1 MPQLFLGQQFFE
13 SGEYDELPPSAR
25 KNIRLAMEKF
35 GLLTPAELKAD
46 KGLNFKPPKARRS
59 RDIFTFKVDNFYRGV
74 VLAPP
79 SGDSYVLLKVLPHDP
94 AYDWANK
101 QDAGVNRLTGAVEIW
116 DDEGLDRLTPDLEER
131 AAPTAPEQRLFAR
144 ISDGELATL
153 GLSEKVLRAAR
164 TVVDADA
171 LVDIVPFLPEDQAE
185 VLQYLAAGFS
195 VEEVWRDIV
204 AHRPSGAVSGDM
216 DTAIRNTPTRVRLVS
231 GLDELEEILSQPFA
245 AWRIFL
251 HPAQRK
257 VAYKASYPG
266 SYQVTGGP
274 GTGKTVVAMHRVK
287 HLLTYL
293 RPDERILLT
302 TFTNALADALG
313 MGIRR
318 LVDDAAHMERL
329 DITTVNSQAS
339 KVLTEENGGRA
350 PRFISDVQ
358 ELDRWRTIVQDQGLE
373 WNAEFLQQ
381 EYRHVVLAQRL
392 DTLEEY
398 QDATRSG
405 RGSRLAGAQRERVW
419 KAMTAFTTGLDS
431 DGMQTHLRGCD
442 LAARVLEKQGPRF
455 RHVVVDEAQDLHPAQ
470 WRFLR
475 AAVAPAPDDLFIA
488 GDPHQRIYDAKVSLK
503 TLGINVVG
511 RSQRLRRNYRST
523 QQILTWSRPLLDGA
537 KVESLADGG
546 TESLA
551 GYRSALQGPRPTT
564 YAAADHEQELDGL
577 VERVREWIDAGVEPS
592 SVAVA
597 TRVRWVAKDVVT
609 ALKEAGIQARDL
621 RGADEDTPGVRVGTM
636 HSLKGLEF
644 RCVAAVGVSDGAV
657 PNPKAITPEEVDEL
671 QHKADMM
678 AERCLLFV
686 VCTRARDHLHM
697 SWHGAP
703 SPFLTEAGIA

>member
-46 KGLNFKPPKARRS
+46 KGLNFKPPQARRN

-79 SGDSYVLLKVLPHDP
+79 SGDSYVLLKVMNHDP

-101 QDAGVNRLTGAVEIW
+101 QDAGVNRLTGAVEVW
-116 DDEGLDRLTPDLEER
+116 DGEGLDRLTPDLEER
-131 AAPTAPEQRLFAR
+131 AAPTAPDQRLFAR
-144 ISDGELATL
+144 VSDGELTTL

-171 LVDIVPFLPEDQAE
+171 LTGIVPFLPEDQAE

-204 AHRPSGAVSGDM
+204 AHRPSGTVSDDM
-216 DTAIRNTPTRVRLVS
+216 DTAIRNTPTRVKLVS

-245 AWRIFL
+245 AWRTFL

-257 VAYKASYPG
+257 IAYKVSYPG

-274 GTGKTVVAMHRVK
+274 GTGKTVVAMHRIA

-293 RPDERILLT
+293 RPGERILLT
-302 TFTNALADALG
+302 TFTNTLATALG
-313 MGIRR
+313 EGIRQLVEDPTR
-318 LVDDAAHMERL
+318 LEQL
-329 DITTVNSQAS
+329 DITTVNTQAS
-339 KVLTEENGGRA
+339 QVLTEVNEGRA
-350 PRFISDVQ
+350 SHFISDVE
-358 ELDRWRTIVQDQGLE
+358 ELDRWRTIVREQGLE
-373 WNAEFLQQ
+373 WSAEFLQQ

-392 DTLEEY
+392 DTLKGY
-398 QDATRSG
+398 LAATRSG
-405 RGSRLAGAQRERVW
+405 RGNRLVSSQREQVW
-419 KAMTAFTTGLDS
+419 KAVVAFTEGLDT
-431 DGMQTHLRGCD
+431 DGVQTHLRGCD
-442 LAARVLEKQGPRF
+442 LAARVLERRGARF

-475 AAVAPAPDDLFIA
+475 ATVAPAPDDLFIA

-523 QQILTWSRPLLDGA
+523 QQILTWSRPLLGGA

-564 YAAADHEQELDGL
+564 HAAAGWEEEVGVL
-577 VERVREWIDAGVEPS
+577 VKRVREWVDAEVEPS

-597 TRVRWVAKDVVT
+597 VRFRRMIKSVVS
-609 ALKEAGIQARDL
+609 ALTDAGIQVQEL
-621 RGADEDTPGVRVGTM
+621 RRADEGIPGVRVGTM

-644 RCVAAVGVSDGAV
+644 RCIAAVGVTDRAL

-686 VCTRARDHLHM
+686 VCTRARDHLHV
-697 SWHGAP
+697 SWNGKP